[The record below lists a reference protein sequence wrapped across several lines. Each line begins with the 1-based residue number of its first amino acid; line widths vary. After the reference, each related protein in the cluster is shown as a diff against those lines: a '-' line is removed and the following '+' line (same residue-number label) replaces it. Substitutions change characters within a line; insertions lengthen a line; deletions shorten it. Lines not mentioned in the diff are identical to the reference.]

1 MTFSKINTTTLLKN
15 LGFETLNPM
24 QEAMLSASSK
34 NQNILL
40 LAPTG
45 SGKTLAYLAS
55 ILSKLEEKPGVQ
67 VLILAPTR
75 ELVLQIENVLKL
87 MKLPCKVNACYGG
100 HQFSIER
107 QNFKSPPTI
116 LIGTPGRIEDHI
128 RRGTFNPETIA
139 RIVFDEFDKALE
151 FGFSKQM
158 AAILK
163 EIPNCIGKLLVSAT
177 QAIEI
182 PEYLELKEIHTVD
195 FSEEE
200 KGAIES
206 QQITT
211 LIDEKTAGLLLLLQ
225 SFEKNKNA
233 IVFSNH
239 REACDR
245 ICDYLDEHAV
255 VYSIFHGGLEQPQRE
270 LELLKFRNGSSRILI
285 ATDIAARGIDI
296 PELDAVIHYQM
307 PKTESTFVHRNG
319 RTARMKSSGRSI
331 LIRTQNDELPSYIK
345 ETPALIN
352 LETYDAI
359 EDPEWITFYV
369 GKGKKDKVNKMDLV
383 GFFLQFDFVS
393 KTDLG
398 LIEVKDFSAYIAI
411 KRNKS
416 KRLLAASRNLKIK
429 NKKAKIA
436 FAK

>member
-1 MTFSKINTTTLLKN
+1 MTFSKINTSALLKN
-15 LGFETLNPM
+15 LGFKALNPM

-34 NQNILL
+34 NPNLLL

-45 SGKTLAYLAS
+45 SGKTFAYLAS
-55 ILSKLEEKPGVQ
+55 ILSQLEDKPGVQ
-67 VLILAPTR
+67 ALLLAPTR
-75 ELVLQIENVLKL
+75 ELVLQIENVLKM
-87 MKLPCKVNACYGG
+87 MKLPYKVNACYGG
-100 HQFSIER
+100 HKFSVER
-107 QNFKSPPTI
+107 QNFTSPPTI
-116 LIGTPGRIEDHI
+116 LIGTPGRVEDHI
-128 RRGTFNPETIA
+128 RRGTFNPKTIS

-158 AAILK
+158 ENILK
-163 EIPNCIGKLLVSAT
+163 EIPNCKGKLLVSAT

-182 PEYLELKEIHTVD
+182 PEYLQLNTIHTVD

-200 KGAIES
+200 KGTIKS

-211 LIDEKTAGLLLLLQ
+211 LIDEKTEGLFQLLK
-225 SFEKNKNA
+225 SFGTNKNA

-245 ICDYLDEHAV
+245 ICDYLDEHEV

-307 PKTESTFVHRNG
+307 PNTESTFVHRNG

-331 LIRTQNDELPSYIK
+331 LIRTENDALPSYLK
-345 ETPALIN
+345 ETPALLN
-352 LETYDAI
+352 LETYNAI

-416 KRLLAASRNLKIK
+416 KRLLAASQNLKIK

>member
-1 MTFSKINTTTLLKN
+1 MTFSKINTTVLLEN
-15 LGFETLNPM
+15 LGFKALNPM

-34 NQNILL
+34 NPNLLL

-45 SGKTLAYLAS
+45 SGKTFAYLAS
-55 ILSKLEEKPGVQ
+55 ILSQLENKPGVQ
-67 VLILAPTR
+67 ALLLAPTR
-75 ELVLQIENVLKL
+75 ELVLQIENVLKM

-100 HQFSIER
+100 HKFSVER
-107 QNFKSPPTI
+107 QNFTSPPTI

-128 RRGTFNPETIA
+128 RRGTFNPKTIS

-158 AAILK
+158 ENILK
-163 EIPNCIGKLLVSAT
+163 EIPNCKGKLLVSAT

-182 PEYLELKEIHTVD
+182 PQYLELNEIHTID
-195 FSEEE
+195 FSEAE
-200 KGAIES
+200 KGALTS

-211 LIDEKTAGLLLLLQ
+211 LIDEKTEGLLQLLK
-225 SFEKNKNA
+225 SFKKNTNA

-245 ICDYLDEHAV
+245 ICDYLDEHSI
-255 VYSIFHGGLEQPQRE
+255 VYAIFHGGLEQSQRE
-270 LELLKFRNGSSRILI
+270 LELLKFRNGSSNILI
-285 ATDIAARGIDI
+285 ATDIAARGIDV

-331 LIRTQNDELPSYIK
+331 LIRTENDALPSYLK
-345 ETPALIN
+345 ENPTP
-352 LETYDAI
+352 LELESYGNM

-393 KTDLG
+393 KSDLG
-398 LIEVKDFSAYIAI
+398 LIEVKDFAAYIAI

>member
-1 MTFSKINTTTLLKN
+1 MTSSKTNIPTLLKN
-15 LGFETLNPM
+15 LGFQTLKPM

-34 NQNILL
+34 NPNILL

-45 SGKTLAYLAS
+45 SGKTLAYLLS
-55 ILSKLEEKPGVQ
+55 ILSNIDNKPGVQ
-67 VLILAPTR
+67 ALLLAPTR
-75 ELVLQIENVLKL
+75 ELVLQIENVLKR
-87 MKLPCKVNACYGG
+87 MKLPWKVNACYGG
-100 HQFSIER
+100 HKFSIER
-107 QNFKSPPTI
+107 QNFTSPPTI

-128 RRGTFNPETIA
+128 RRGTFNPKTIS

-158 AAILK
+158 EAILK
-163 EIPNCIGKLLVSAT
+163 EIPNCKGKLLVSAT
-177 QAIEI
+177 QATEI
-182 PEYLELKEIHTVD
+182 PEYLQLNTIHTVD

-200 KGAIES
+200 KGTIKS

-211 LIDEKTAGLLLLLQ
+211 LIDEKTEGLLQLLK
-225 SFEKNKNA
+225 SFGTNKNA

-239 REACDR
+239 RDACDR
-245 ICDYLDEHAV
+245 ICDYLDEHEV

-296 PELDAVIHYQM
+296 PELDAVVHYQM
-307 PKTESTFVHRNG
+307 PNIESTFVHRNG

-331 LIRTQNDELPSYIK
+331 LIRTENDALPSYLK
-345 ETPALIN
+345 ETPALLN
-352 LETYDAI
+352 LKTYDAI

-416 KRLLAASRNLKIK
+416 KRLLAVSRNLKIK

>member
-1 MTFSKINTTTLLKN
+1 MTFSKINTSALLKN
-15 LGFETLNPM
+15 LGFKALNPM

-34 NQNILL
+34 NPNLLL

-45 SGKTLAYLAS
+45 SGKTFAYLAS
-55 ILSKLEEKPGVQ
+55 ILSQLEDKPGVQ
-67 VLILAPTR
+67 ALLLAPTR
-75 ELVLQIENVLKL
+75 ELVLQIENVLKM
-87 MKLPCKVNACYGG
+87 MKLPYKVNACYGG
-100 HQFSIER
+100 HKFSVER
-107 QNFKSPPTI
+107 QNFTSPPTI
-116 LIGTPGRIEDHI
+116 LIGTPGRVEDHI
-128 RRGTFNPETIA
+128 RRGTFNPKTIS

-158 AAILK
+158 ENILK
-163 EIPNCIGKLLVSAT
+163 EIPNCKGKLLVSAT

-182 PEYLELKEIHTVD
+182 PEYLQLNTIHTVD

-200 KGAIES
+200 KGTIKS

-211 LIDEKTAGLLLLLQ
+211 LIDKKTEGLFQLLK
-225 SFEKNKNA
+225 SFGTNKNA

-245 ICDYLDEHAV
+245 ICDYLDEHEV

-307 PKTESTFVHRNG
+307 PNTESTFVHRNG

-331 LIRTQNDELPSYIK
+331 LIRTENDALPSYLK
-345 ETPALIN
+345 ETPALLN
-352 LETYDAI
+352 LETYNAI

>member
-1 MTFSKINTTTLLKN
+1 MTFSKINTSALLKN
-15 LGFETLNPM
+15 LGFKALNPM

-34 NQNILL
+34 NPNLLL

-45 SGKTLAYLAS
+45 SGKTFAYLAS
-55 ILSKLEEKPGVQ
+55 ILSQLEDKPGVQ
-67 VLILAPTR
+67 ALLLAPTR
-75 ELVLQIENVLKL
+75 ELVLQIENVLKM
-87 MKLPCKVNACYGG
+87 MKLPYKVNACYGG
-100 HQFSIER
+100 HKFSVER
-107 QNFKSPPTI
+107 QNFTSPPTI
-116 LIGTPGRIEDHI
+116 LIGTPGRVEDHI
-128 RRGTFNPETIA
+128 RRGTFNPKTIS

-158 AAILK
+158 ENILK
-163 EIPNCIGKLLVSAT
+163 EIPNCKGKLLVSAT

-182 PEYLELKEIHTVD
+182 PEYLQLNTIHTVD

-200 KGAIES
+200 KGTIKS

-211 LIDEKTAGLLLLLQ
+211 LIDKKTEGLFQLLK
-225 SFEKNKNA
+225 SFGTNKNA

-245 ICDYLDEHAV
+245 ICDYLDEHEV

-307 PKTESTFVHRNG
+307 PNTESTFVHRNG

-331 LIRTQNDELPSYIK
+331 LIRTENDALPSYLK
-345 ETPALIN
+345 ETPALLN
-352 LETYDAI
+352 LETYNAI

-416 KRLLAASRNLKIK
+416 KRLLAASQNLKIK

>member
-1 MTFSKINTTTLLKN
+1 MTFSKINTSALLKN
-15 LGFETLNPM
+15 LGFKALNPM

-34 NQNILL
+34 NPNLLL

-45 SGKTLAYLAS
+45 SGKTFAYLAS
-55 ILSKLEEKPGVQ
+55 ILSQLEDKPGVQ
-67 VLILAPTR
+67 ALLLAPTR
-75 ELVLQIENVLKL
+75 ELVLQIENVLKM
-87 MKLPCKVNACYGG
+87 MKLPYKVNACYGG
-100 HQFSIER
+100 HKFSVER
-107 QNFKSPPTI
+107 QNFTSPPTI
-116 LIGTPGRIEDHI
+116 LIGTPGRVEDHI
-128 RRGTFNPETIA
+128 RRGTFNPKTIS

-158 AAILK
+158 ENILK
-163 EIPNCIGKLLVSAT
+163 EIPNCKGKLLVSAT

-182 PEYLELKEIHTVD
+182 PEYLQLNTIHTVD

-200 KGAIES
+200 KGTIKS

-211 LIDEKTAGLLLLLQ
+211 LIDKKTEGLFQLLK
-225 SFEKNKNA
+225 SFGTNKNA

-245 ICDYLDEHAV
+245 ICDYLDEHEV
-255 VYSIFHGGLEQPQRE
+255 VYSIFHGGLEQSQRE

-307 PKTESTFVHRNG
+307 PNTESTFVHRNG

-331 LIRTQNDELPSYIK
+331 LIRTENDALPSYLK
-345 ETPALIN
+345 ETPALLN
-352 LETYDAI
+352 LETYNAI

-416 KRLLAASRNLKIK
+416 KRLLAASQNLKIK

>member
-1 MTFSKINTTTLLKN
+1 MTFSKINTSALLKN
-15 LGFETLNPM
+15 LGFKDLNPM

-34 NQNILL
+34 NPNLLL

-45 SGKTLAYLAS
+45 SGKTFAYLAS
-55 ILSKLEEKPGVQ
+55 ILSQLEDKPGVQ
-67 VLILAPTR
+67 ALLLAPTR
-75 ELVLQIENVLKL
+75 ELVLQIENVLKM
-87 MKLPCKVNACYGG
+87 MKLPYKVNACYGG
-100 HQFSIER
+100 HKFSVER
-107 QNFKSPPTI
+107 QNFTSPPTI
-116 LIGTPGRIEDHI
+116 LIGTPGRVEDHI
-128 RRGTFNPETIA
+128 RRGTFNPKTIS

-158 AAILK
+158 ENILK
-163 EIPNCIGKLLVSAT
+163 EIPNCKGKLLVSAT

-182 PEYLELKEIHTVD
+182 PEYLQLNTIHTVD

-200 KGAIES
+200 KGTIKS

-211 LIDEKTAGLLLLLQ
+211 LIDKKTEGLFQLLK
-225 SFEKNKNA
+225 SFGTNKNA

-245 ICDYLDEHAV
+245 ICDYLDEHEV

-307 PKTESTFVHRNG
+307 PNTESTFVHRNG

-331 LIRTQNDELPSYIK
+331 LIRTENDALPSYLK
-345 ETPALIN
+345 ETPALLN
-352 LETYDAI
+352 LETYNAI

-416 KRLLAASRNLKIK
+416 KRLLAASQNLKIK

>member
-1 MTFSKINTTTLLKN
+1 MTFIKTNIPTLLKN
-15 LGFETLNPM
+15 LGFQTLKPM

-34 NQNILL
+34 NPNILL

-45 SGKTLAYLAS
+45 SGKTLAYLLS
-55 ILSKLEEKPGVQ
+55 ILSNIDNKPGVQ
-67 VLILAPTR
+67 ALLLAPTR
-75 ELVLQIENVLKL
+75 ELVLQIENVLKR
-87 MKLPCKVNACYGG
+87 MKLPWKVNACYGG
-100 HQFSIER
+100 HKFSIER
-107 QNFKSPPTI
+107 QNFTSPPTI

-128 RRGTFNPETIA
+128 RRGTFNPKTIS

-158 AAILK
+158 EAILK
-163 EIPNCIGKLLVSAT
+163 EIPNCKGKLLVSAT
-177 QAIEI
+177 QATEI
-182 PEYLELKEIHTVD
+182 PEYLQLNTIHTVD

-200 KGAIES
+200 KGTIKS

-211 LIDEKTAGLLLLLQ
+211 LIDEKTEGLLQLLK
-225 SFEKNKNA
+225 SFGTNKNA

-239 REACDR
+239 RDACDR
-245 ICDYLDEHAV
+245 ICDYLDEHEV

-296 PELDAVIHYQM
+296 PELDAVVHYQM
-307 PKTESTFVHRNG
+307 PNIESTFVHRNG

-331 LIRTQNDELPSYIK
+331 LIRTENDALPSYLK
-345 ETPALIN
+345 ETPALLN
-352 LETYDAI
+352 LKTYDAI

-416 KRLLAASRNLKIK
+416 KRLLAVSRNLKIK

>member
-1 MTFSKINTTTLLKN
+1 MTFIKTNIPTLLKN
-15 LGFETLNPM
+15 LGFQTLKPM

-34 NQNILL
+34 NPNILL

-45 SGKTLAYLAS
+45 SGKTLAYLLS
-55 ILSKLEEKPGVQ
+55 ILSNIDNKPGVQ
-67 VLILAPTR
+67 ALLLAPTR
-75 ELVLQIENVLKL
+75 ELVLQIENVLKR
-87 MKLPCKVNACYGG
+87 MKLPWKVNACYGG
-100 HQFSIER
+100 HKFSIER
-107 QNFKSPPTI
+107 QNFTSPPTI

-128 RRGTFNPETIA
+128 RRGTFNPKTIS

-158 AAILK
+158 EAILK
-163 EIPNCIGKLLVSAT
+163 EIPNCKGKLLVSAT
-177 QAIEI
+177 QATEI
-182 PEYLELKEIHTVD
+182 PEYLQLNTIHTVD

-200 KGAIES
+200 KGTIKS

-211 LIDEKTAGLLLLLQ
+211 LIDEKTEGLLQLLK
-225 SFEKNKNA
+225 SFGTNKNA

-239 REACDR
+239 RDACDR
-245 ICDYLDEHAV
+245 ICDYLDEHEV

-296 PELDAVIHYQM
+296 PELDAVVHYQM
-307 PKTESTFVHRNG
+307 PNIESTFVHRNG

-331 LIRTQNDELPSYIK
+331 LIRSENDALPSYLK
-345 ETPALIN
+345 ETPALLN
-352 LETYDAI
+352 LKTYDAI

-416 KRLLAASRNLKIK
+416 KRLLAVSRNLKIK

>member
-1 MTFSKINTTTLLKN
+1 MTFSKTNIPTLLKN
-15 LGFETLNPM
+15 LGFQTLKPM

-34 NQNILL
+34 NPNILL

-45 SGKTLAYLAS
+45 SGKTLAYLLS
-55 ILSKLEEKPGVQ
+55 ILSNIDDKPGVQ
-67 VLILAPTR
+67 ALLLAPTR

-87 MKLPCKVNACYGG
+87 MKLPWKVNACYGG
-100 HQFSIER
+100 HKFSIER
-107 QNFKSPPTI
+107 QNFTSPPTI

-128 RRGTFNPETIA
+128 RRGTFNPKTIS

-158 AAILK
+158 EAILK
-163 EIPNCIGKLLVSAT
+163 EIPDCKGKLLVSAT

-182 PEYLELKEIHTVD
+182 PEYLQLNTIHTVD

-200 KGAIES
+200 KGTIKS

-211 LIDEKTAGLLLLLQ
+211 LIDEKTEGLLQLLK
-225 SFEKNKNA
+225 SFGTNKNA

-245 ICDYLDEHAV
+245 ICDYLDEHEV

-296 PELDAVIHYQM
+296 PELDAVVHYQM
-307 PKTESTFVHRNG
+307 PNIESTFVHRNG

-331 LIRTQNDELPSYIK
+331 LIRTENDELPSYLK
-345 ETPALIN
+345 ETPALLN

>member
-1 MTFSKINTTTLLKN
+1 MTFSKINTTVLLEN
-15 LGFETLNPM
+15 LGFKALNPM
-24 QEAMLSASSK
+24 QEAMLSASSE
-34 NQNILL
+34 NPNLLL

-45 SGKTLAYLAS
+45 SGKTFAYLAS
-55 ILSKLEEKPGVQ
+55 ILSQLENKPGVQ
-67 VLILAPTR
+67 ALLLAPTR
-75 ELVLQIENVLKL
+75 ELVLQIENVLKM

-100 HQFSIER
+100 HKFSVER
-107 QNFKSPPTI
+107 QNFTSPPTI

-128 RRGTFNPETIA
+128 RRGTFNPKTIS

-158 AAILK
+158 ENILK
-163 EIPNCIGKLLVSAT
+163 EIPNCKGKLLVSAT

-182 PEYLELKEIHTVD
+182 PQYLELNEIHTVD
-195 FSEEE
+195 FSEAE
-200 KGAIES
+200 KGALTS

-211 LIDEKTAGLLLLLQ
+211 LIDEKTEGLLQLLK
-225 SFEKNKNA
+225 SFGTNKNA

-245 ICDYLDEHAV
+245 ICDYLDEHEV
-255 VYSIFHGGLEQPQRE
+255 VYSIFHGGLEQSQRE

-307 PKTESTFVHRNG
+307 PNTESTFVHRNG

-331 LIRTQNDELPSYIK
+331 LIRTENDALPSYLK
-345 ETPALIN
+345 ETPALLN
-352 LETYDAI
+352 LETYNAI

-416 KRLLAASRNLKIK
+416 KRLLAASQNLKIK

>member
-1 MTFSKINTTTLLKN
+1 MTFIKTNIPTLLKN
-15 LGFETLNPM
+15 LGFQTLKPM

-34 NQNILL
+34 NPNILL

-45 SGKTLAYLAS
+45 SGKTLAYLLS
-55 ILSKLEEKPGVQ
+55 ILSNIDNKPGVQ
-67 VLILAPTR
+67 ALLLAPTR
-75 ELVLQIENVLKL
+75 ELVLQIENVLKR
-87 MKLPCKVNACYGG
+87 MKLPWKVNACYGG
-100 HQFSIER
+100 HKFSIER
-107 QNFKSPPTI
+107 QNFTSPPTI

-128 RRGTFNPETIA
+128 RRGTFNPKTIS

-158 AAILK
+158 EAILK
-163 EIPNCIGKLLVSAT
+163 EIPNCKGKLLVSAT
-177 QAIEI
+177 QATEI
-182 PEYLELKEIHTVD
+182 PEYLQLNTIHTVD

-200 KGAIES
+200 KGTIKS

-211 LIDEKTAGLLLLLQ
+211 LIDEKTEGLLQLLK
-225 SFEKNKNA
+225 SFGTNKNA

-239 REACDR
+239 RDACDR
-245 ICDYLDEHAV
+245 ICDYLDEHEV

-296 PELDAVIHYQM
+296 PELDAVVHYQM
-307 PKTESTFVHRNG
+307 PNIESTFVHRNG

-331 LIRTQNDELPSYIK
+331 LIRTENDALPSYLK
-345 ETPALIN
+345 ETPAL
-352 LETYDAI
+352 LSLKTYDAI

-416 KRLLAASRNLKIK
+416 KRLLAVSRNLKIK

>member
-1 MTFSKINTTTLLKN
+1 MTLSKINTTALLKN
-15 LGFETLNPM
+15 LGFKALNPM

-34 NQNILL
+34 NPNLLL

-45 SGKTLAYLAS
+45 SGKTFAYLAS
-55 ILSKLEEKPGVQ
+55 ILSQLEDKPGVQ
-67 VLILAPTR
+67 ALLLAPTR
-75 ELVLQIENVLKL
+75 ELVLQIENVLKM

-100 HQFSIER
+100 HKFSIER
-107 QNFKSPPTI
+107 QNFTSPPTI
-116 LIGTPGRIEDHI
+116 LIGTPGRVEDHI
-128 RRGTFNPETIA
+128 RRGTFNPKTIS

-158 AAILK
+158 ENILK
-163 EIPNCIGKLLVSAT
+163 EIPNCKGKLLVSAT

-182 PEYLELKEIHTVD
+182 PEYLQLNTIHTVD

-200 KGAIES
+200 KGTIKS

-211 LIDEKTAGLLLLLQ
+211 LIDEKTEGLFQLLK
-225 SFEKNKNA
+225 SFGTNKNA

-245 ICDYLDEHAV
+245 ICDYLDEHEV

-307 PKTESTFVHRNG
+307 PNTESTFVHRNG

-331 LIRTQNDELPSYIK
+331 LIRTENDALPSYLK
-345 ETPALIN
+345 ETPALLN

>member
-1 MTFSKINTTTLLKN
+1 MTFSKINTSALLKN
-15 LGFETLNPM
+15 LGFKALNPM

-34 NQNILL
+34 NPNLLL

-45 SGKTLAYLAS
+45 SGKTFAYLAS
-55 ILSKLEEKPGVQ
+55 ILSQLEDKPGVQ
-67 VLILAPTR
+67 ALLLAPTR
-75 ELVLQIENVLKL
+75 ELVLQIENVLKM
-87 MKLPCKVNACYGG
+87 MKLPYKVNACYGG
-100 HQFSIER
+100 HKFSVER
-107 QNFKSPPTI
+107 QNFTSPPTI
-116 LIGTPGRIEDHI
+116 LIGTPGRVEDHI
-128 RRGTFNPETIA
+128 RRGTFNPKTIS

-158 AAILK
+158 ENILK
-163 EIPNCIGKLLVSAT
+163 EIPNCKGKLLVSAT

-182 PEYLELKEIHTVD
+182 PEYLQLNTIHTVD

-200 KGAIES
+200 KGTIKS

-211 LIDEKTAGLLLLLQ
+211 LIDKKTEGLFQLLK
-225 SFEKNKNA
+225 SFGTNKNA

-245 ICDYLDEHAV
+245 ICDYLDEHEV

-307 PKTESTFVHRNG
+307 PNTESTFVHRNG

-331 LIRTQNDELPSYIK
+331 LIRTENDALPSYLK
-345 ETPALIN
+345 ETPALLN
-352 LETYDAI
+352 LETYNAI

-416 KRLLAASRNLKIK
+416 KRLLAAEQNLKIK

>member
-1 MTFSKINTTTLLKN
+1 MTFSKINTSALLKN
-15 LGFETLNPM
+15 LGFKALNPM

-34 NQNILL
+34 NPNLLL

-45 SGKTLAYLAS
+45 SGKTFAYLAS
-55 ILSKLEEKPGVQ
+55 ILSQLEDKPGVQ
-67 VLILAPTR
+67 ALLLAPTR
-75 ELVLQIENVLKL
+75 ELVLQIENVLKM
-87 MKLPCKVNACYGG
+87 MKLPYKVNACYGG
-100 HQFSIER
+100 HKFSIER
-107 QNFKSPPTI
+107 QNFTSPPTI
-116 LIGTPGRIEDHI
+116 LIGTPGRVEDHI
-128 RRGTFNPETIA
+128 RRGTFNPKTIS

-158 AAILK
+158 ENILK
-163 EIPNCIGKLLVSAT
+163 EIPNCKGKLLVSAT

-182 PEYLELKEIHTVD
+182 PEYLQLNTIHTVD

-200 KGAIES
+200 KGTIKS

-211 LIDEKTAGLLLLLQ
+211 LIDKKTEGLFQLLK
-225 SFEKNKNA
+225 SFGTNKNA

-245 ICDYLDEHAV
+245 ICDYLDEHEV

-307 PKTESTFVHRNG
+307 PNTESTFVHRNG

-331 LIRTQNDELPSYIK
+331 LIRTENDALPSYLK
-345 ETPALIN
+345 ETPALLN
-352 LETYDAI
+352 LETYNAI

-416 KRLLAASRNLKIK
+416 KRLLAASQNLKIK

>member
-1 MTFSKINTTTLLKN
+1 MTFSKTNIPTLLKN
-15 LGFETLNPM
+15 LGFQTLKPM

-34 NQNILL
+34 NPNILL

-45 SGKTLAYLAS
+45 SGKTLAYLLS
-55 ILSKLEEKPGVQ
+55 ILSNIDNKPGVQ
-67 VLILAPTR
+67 ALLLAPTR

-87 MKLPCKVNACYGG
+87 MKLPWKVNACYGG
-100 HQFSIER
+100 HKFSIER
-107 QNFKSPPTI
+107 QNFTSPPTI

-128 RRGTFNPETIA
+128 RRGTFNPKTIS

-158 AAILK
+158 EAILK
-163 EIPNCIGKLLVSAT
+163 EIPNCKGKLLVSAT
-177 QAIEI
+177 QATEI
-182 PEYLELKEIHTVD
+182 PEYLQLNTIHTVD

-200 KGAIES
+200 KGTIKS

-211 LIDEKTAGLLLLLQ
+211 LIDEKTEGLLQLLK
-225 SFEKNKNA
+225 SFGTNKNA

-239 REACDR
+239 RDACDR
-245 ICDYLDEHAV
+245 ICDYLDEHEV

-296 PELDAVIHYQM
+296 PELDAVVHYQM
-307 PKTESTFVHRNG
+307 PNIESTFVHRNG

-331 LIRTQNDELPSYIK
+331 LIRTENDALPSYLK
-345 ETPALIN
+345 ETPALLN
-352 LETYDAI
+352 LKTYHAI

-416 KRLLAASRNLKIK
+416 KRLLAVSRNLKIK

>member
-1 MTFSKINTTTLLKN
+1 MTFSKTNIPTLLKN
-15 LGFETLNPM
+15 LGFQTLKPM

-34 NQNILL
+34 NPNILL

-45 SGKTLAYLAS
+45 SGKTLAYLLS
-55 ILSKLEEKPGVQ
+55 ILSNIDNKPGVQ
-67 VLILAPTR
+67 ALLLAPTR

-87 MKLPCKVNACYGG
+87 MKLPWKVNACYGG
-100 HQFSIER
+100 HKFSIER
-107 QNFKSPPTI
+107 QNFTSPPTI

-128 RRGTFNPETIA
+128 RRGTFNPKTIS

-158 AAILK
+158 EAILK
-163 EIPNCIGKLLVSAT
+163 EIPNCKGKLLVSAT
-177 QAIEI
+177 QATEI
-182 PEYLELKEIHTVD
+182 PEYLQLNTIHTVD

-200 KGAIES
+200 KGTIKS

-211 LIDEKTAGLLLLLQ
+211 LIDEKTEGLLQLLK
-225 SFEKNKNA
+225 SFGTNKNA

-239 REACDR
+239 RDACDR
-245 ICDYLDEHAV
+245 ICDYLDEHEV

-296 PELDAVIHYQM
+296 PELDAVVHYQM
-307 PKTESTFVHRNG
+307 PNIESTFVHRNG

-331 LIRTQNDELPSYIK
+331 LIRSENDALPSYLK
-345 ETPALIN
+345 ETPALLN
-352 LETYDAI
+352 LKTYDAI

-416 KRLLAASRNLKIK
+416 KRLLAVSRNLKIK